1 MKWISTNLLIIVVAT
16 LALVPAAP
24 AQVRIVMQQSLL
36 PADEA
41 RNVFNTGLKLWDEFR
56 YSEAESKFREVIR
69 RFPKNQIADRA
80 EYYLIRTLSRQ
91 GKRTDALTR
100 ITQFAKQ
107 YPKSQWLNDV
117 QELRIE
123 LTDQMPS
130 TAETILLRFSGPT
143 PVPAPPPGTTPAGGT
158 VQVTPGQVVTPFG
171 LQQVGPGQ
179 VVTPFGV
186 QAGSFHI
193 AVPPMPPMPPMPAP
207 FVFESQNSDPEISLQ
222 QEIMRAVFRNNF
234 DRAIEIATERLKAN
248 PADPVVLSSL
258 NLVADGRSPQA
269 AAMLLT
275 IVKSSPNAKA
285 RRDAIFWLG
294 RSRGA
299 GDSTVDTLVSLL
311 PTLGD
316 EDAEAIVYSLSQVR
330 SDKALNAVVTIAR
343 DKSKSERVRSNA
355 AYWVGQSRGPN
366 RVGLLQDIYKNSMD
380 NAKVRQQITYALSQ
394 TRDAQAV
401 AVMSNIAETDPDLE
415 VRKNAVYWLGGIRSP
430 EATQALERL
439 LLPQKK

>member
-1 MKWISTNLLIIVVAT
+1 MKWISTNLLIIIVAT

-41 RNVFNTGLKLWDEFR
+41 RNVFNAGLKLWDEFR
-56 YSEAESKFREVIR
+56 YTEAESKFREVIR
-69 RFPKNQIADRA
+69 RFPKNQIADRS

-91 GKRTDALTR
+91 GKRADAVNR
-100 ITQFAKQ
+100 IAEFAKK
-107 YPKSQWLNDV
+107 YPKSQWMNDV

-130 TAETILLRFSGPT
+130 TAETILLRAPQGPT
-143 PVPAPPPGTTPAGGT
+143 PFATPAPGPTPGT
-158 VQVTPGQVVTPFG
+158 VVVG
-171 LQQVGPGQ
+171 VGPSQ

-186 QAGSFHI
+186 QPGSFHI
-193 AVPPMPPMPPMPAP
+193 AVPPMPPMPPMHAP

-258 NLVADGRSPQA
+258 NLIADGRSPQA
-269 AAMLLT
+269 ASMLLT

-285 RRDAIFWLG
+285 RRDAIYWLG

-311 PTLGD
+311 PALGD
-316 EDAEAIVYSLSQVR
+316 EDAEAIIYSLSQVR

-394 TRDAQAV
+394 TRDVQAV